1 MEIAPGAFHL
11 NRYLSLDDQRALVDQ
26 CRALVDGAV
35 PAYVPVV
42 RGGGKMHVRMLCLG
56 RHWNGKTYKYE
67 ATRSDFDHLPV
78 PPLPDDF
85 TALARDIAR
94 SAGMTLDADLCI
106 LNYYDAEGRMG
117 LHQDKDE
124 SERSIAAG
132 LPVVSV
138 SLGDTARFLFGG
150 LRRKDPV
157 EARLLESGD
166 AFVFG
171 GPARLRYHGVSRI
184 VPGTAPPEL
193 DLTGRFNLTFRQ
205 YDVEGRLNRTSYT
218 ASRAANRSLADSFL
232 PLTGTEL
239 TDRSEAVRRHPAVD
253 RFVFARRGTD
263 TSRAR
268 CRHRPR
274 LFPVRLL
281 NATHAGQC
289 RASWL
294 RA

>member
-1 MEIAPGAFHL
+1 VEIAPGAVHL
-11 NRYLSLDDQRALVDQ
+11 RRYLSVADQKALVDQ
-26 CRALVDGAV
+26 CRALADGEP

-56 RHWNGKTYKYE
+56 RHWNGKTYAYE
-67 ATRSDFDHLPV
+67 PTRSDFDNLPA

-85 TALARDIAR
+85 RILAEGLATA
-94 SAGMTLDADLCI
+94 AGMAFAPDLCI

-117 LHQDKDE
+117 LHQDRDE
-124 SERSIAAG
+124 AARSLAAG

-150 LRRKDPV
+150 LKRRDPID
-157 EARLLESGD
+157 ALMLQSGD

-205 YDVEGRLNRTSYT
+205 YDV
-218 ASRAANRSLADSFL
+218 
-232 PLTGTEL
+232 
-239 TDRSEAVRRHPAVD
+239 
-253 RFVFARRGTD
+253 
-263 TSRAR
+263 
-268 CRHRPR
+268 
-274 LFPVRLL
+274 
-281 NATHAGQC
+281 
-289 RASWL
+289 
-294 RA
+294 